1 MLPPAQVL
9 AHPSVCLCGG
19 GWLFFVAENAVLSEN
34 RQVFIDRLG
43 DRGYKSCYG
52 LLSTCSLA
60 SVAYGLWRHGPGPR
74 IRTVGPPSL
83 AIGSA
88 LTCVGLVGAFNL
100 APALANPLGDDFT
113 GCPLDLKAVRA
124 EKATDVVG
132 LERVTRCAE
141 IKFTGAFLLNSRVD
155 HHAIDATPARWRGS
169 VGSSPL
175 DGASAAMRSP
185 RNDLVK
191 NYRVHPTHWL
201 ISTQVT
207 RHPQFWSLGFLGLGC
222 AAMTPFAGTAAAALG
237 FPLVAL
243 VNGTHLDSRHR
254 RGMGGSLSVER
265 EAKTSGVPFVA
276 LLRGRQPWAP
286 LLDEL
291 KPVNS
296 VLAMGAS
303 AAVMAAF
310 VAT

>member
-9 AHPSVCLCGG
+9 AHPSVYLCGG

-83 AIGSA
+83 ALGSA

-124 EKATDVVG
+124 EKASDVVG

-155 HHAIDATPARWRGS
+155 HHAIDATPA
-169 VGSSPL
+169 
-175 DGASAAMRSP
+175 
-185 RNDLVK
+185 
-191 NYRVHPTHWL
+191 
-201 ISTQVT
+201 
-207 RHPQFWSLGFLGLGC
+207 
-222 AAMTPFAGTAAAALG
+222 
-237 FPLVAL
+237 
-243 VNGTHLDSRHR
+243 
-254 RGMGGSLSVER
+254 
-265 EAKTSGVPFVA
+265 
-276 LLRGRQPWAP
+276 
-286 LLDEL
+286 
-291 KPVNS
+291 
-296 VLAMGAS
+296 
-303 AAVMAAF
+303 
-310 VAT
+310 

>member
-9 AHPSVCLCGG
+9 AHPSVYLCGG

-74 IRTVGPPSL
+74 LRAVGTPSL
-83 AIGSA
+83 ALGSA

-100 APALANPLGDDFT
+100 APALANPMSDDFT
-113 GCPLDLKAVRA
+113 GCPLDLKAARA
-124 EKATDVVG
+124 EKPTDVVG
-132 LERVTRCAE
+132 LER
-141 IKFTGAFLLNSRVD
+141 
-155 HHAIDATPARWRGS
+155 
-169 VGSSPL
+169 
-175 DGASAAMRSP
+175 
-185 RNDLVK
+185 
-191 NYRVHPTHWL
+191 
-201 ISTQVT
+201 VT

-276 LLRGRQPWAP
+276 LLRGRQAWAP

-296 VLAMGAS
+296 LLGLGAS

>member
-9 AHPSVCLCGG
+9 AHPSVYLCGG

-52 LLSTCSLA
+52 LLSTGSLA

-74 IRTVGPPSL
+74 LRTVGTPSL
-83 AIGSA
+83 ALGSA

-100 APALANPLGDDFT
+100 APALANPMSD
-113 GCPLDLKAVRA
+113 
-124 EKATDVVG
+124 
-132 LERVTRCAE
+132 
-141 IKFTGAFLLNSRVD
+141 
-155 HHAIDATPARWRGS
+155 
-169 VGSSPL
+169 
-175 DGASAAMRSP
+175 
-185 RNDLVK
+185 
-191 NYRVHPTHWL
+191 
-201 ISTQVT
+201 T

-276 LLRGRQPWAP
+276 LLRGRQAWAP

-296 VLAMGAS
+296 VLALGAS
-303 AAVMAAF
+303 AAAVMAF

>member
-9 AHPSVCLCGG
+9 AHPSVYLCGG

-43 DRGYKSCYG
+43 ERGYKSCYG

-74 IRTVGPPSL
+74 LRIVGTPSL
-83 AIGSA
+83 ALGSA

-100 APALANPLGDDFT
+100 APALANPMSDDFT
-113 GCPLDLKAVRA
+113 GCPLDLKAARA
-124 EKATDVVG
+124 EKPTDVVG
-132 LERVTRCAE
+132 LER
-141 IKFTGAFLLNSRVD
+141 
-155 HHAIDATPARWRGS
+155 
-169 VGSSPL
+169 
-175 DGASAAMRSP
+175 
-185 RNDLVK
+185 
-191 NYRVHPTHWL
+191 
-201 ISTQVT
+201 VT

-276 LLRGRQPWAP
+276 LLRGRQAWAP

-296 VLAMGAS
+296 VLALGAS

>member
-1 MLPPAQVL
+1 M
-9 AHPSVCLCGG
+9 
-19 GWLFFVAENAVLSEN
+19 
-34 RQVFIDRLG
+34 
-43 DRGYKSCYG
+43 
-52 LLSTCSLA
+52 
-60 SVAYGLWRHGPGPR
+60 
-74 IRTVGPPSL
+74 
-83 AIGSA
+83 
-88 LTCVGLVGAFNL
+88 GLVGAFNL

-113 GCPLDLKAVRA
+113 GCPLDLKAARA
-124 EKATDVVG
+124 EKASDVVG
-132 LERVTRCAE
+132 LER
-141 IKFTGAFLLNSRVD
+141 
-155 HHAIDATPARWRGS
+155 
-169 VGSSPL
+169 
-175 DGASAAMRSP
+175 
-185 RNDLVK
+185 
-191 NYRVHPTHWL
+191 
-201 ISTQVT
+201 VT